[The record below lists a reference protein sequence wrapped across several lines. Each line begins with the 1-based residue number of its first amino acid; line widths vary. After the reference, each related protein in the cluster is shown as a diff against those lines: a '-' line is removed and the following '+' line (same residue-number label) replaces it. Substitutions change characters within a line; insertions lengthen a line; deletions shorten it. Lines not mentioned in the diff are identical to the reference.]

1 MNKLLEAAL
10 QYEAKGFSVIPA
22 AKDKK
27 PLTKWELYQS
37 RRATPGEIK
46 SWWSKM
52 PDANIGLVTG
62 EISNLLVVD
71 TDTVVGI
78 NRINDA
84 IPDGLLVPCER
95 TPRGGKHFF
104 FSHQDG
110 FVNRAKVAEGIDVR
124 TKGGFIIVAPSI
136 NGNGR
141 EWQWMDGLS
150 LFEVKV
156 PSIPDA
162 VKEIIKAL
170 KKDLYIGDVDKSVD
184 SDPKTSTTVYM
195 FEEGRRDDD
204 LFHTANCL
212 VKGGAKPIEISQIL
226 RVITSSW
233 GEQDEKW
240 IRTKIDSAM
249 KRAERKERNLS
260 DEVKDWVCLQSG
272 YFLSTE
278 CQQGLQLSTREDKK
292 NLSIILK
299 RLCDQRVIERYGE
312 KSGSFRKIE
321 TDIELINWE
330 NADDSILSLQFPFE
344 IERLV
349 SIMPKNIL
357 VIAGIPN
364 AGKGHPYSTPIMT
377 PEGWNNIENL
387 KIGDTV
393 AAGDGSW
400 TKLNGVFHRGPQ
412 QIFRV
417 EFSDKTWIEC
427 DYEHLWSVQREHGRS
442 RVKKWDI
449 LPTYALLARP
459 YFRYTGRLQIPRS
472 GVVHFPERKVPID
485 PYTLGVLLGD
495 GSLSRSTPNITTL
508 DSEIIKRVNLHHEIS
523 KIKKTN
529 KNNRCPSYGVLGIT
543 SYLRDLGLFGKR
555 SWEKH
560 IPLDYLLNSYQNQIL
575 ILRGLMDTGGTVS
588 KTGKSVSFTSTSQ
601 RLAEDV
607 IFLIRSLGEKAVMG
621 KVRRTYFRYNGEK
634 KRGRE
639 SYTIHISIKGFN
651 PFFLN
656 RKAVRV
662 TPFRKRNN
670 KVITAIVPV
679 GIKDSI
685 CLSVEHPD
693 GLYIAKDFIVTH
705 NTAFLLNF
713 ARMNMDK
720 WPILYFSSEMDGPE
734 LKARLKKFEGPLKQW
749 RKVGFYK
756 KEEDFANALNPDGVN
771 IIDFLEITDKFYL
784 IAERLREYHKR
795 LNKGVLFV
803 AIQKDPQKE
812 YGRGGG
818 LGLEKPRLY
827 LTMDRGKMK
836 ILKGKTWASEQNPEG
851 MQTEFKIIQ
860 GAKFITQDDW
870 KSPEWKQ
877 EYKNSRFGNDD

>member
-37 RRATPGEIK
+37 RRATSDEIK

-71 TDTVVGI
+71 ADTVAGI

-110 FVNRAKVAEGIDVR
+110 FVNKAKVAEGIDVR
-124 TKGGFIIVAPSI
+124 TKGGFIIVAPSV
-136 NGNGR
+136 NGTGR
-141 EWQWMDGLS
+141 SWQWIEGLS
-150 LFEVKV
+150 ILEVSLPDI
-156 PSIPDA
+156 PSSIIN
-162 VKEIIKAL
+162 IIKAL
-170 KKDLYIGDVDKSVD
+170 KKDLYIKDLYIGDVDKSVD
-184 SDPKTSTTVYM
+184 IDQKMSTTVYM

-240 IRTKIDSAM
+240 IWTKIDSAM
-249 KRAERKERNLS
+249 KRAERKERNLA
-260 DEVKDWVCLQSG
+260 DEVKDWICLQSG

-278 CQQGLQLSTREDKK
+278 CQQSLQLSTREDKK

-299 RLCDQRVIERYGE
+299 RLCDQRIIERYGE
-312 KSGSFRKIE
+312 RSGSFRKIE

-364 AGKGHPYSTPIMT
+364 AGK
-377 PEGWNNIENL
+377 
-387 KIGDTV
+387 
-393 AAGDGSW
+393 
-400 TKLNGVFHRGPQ
+400 
-412 QIFRV
+412 
-417 EFSDKTWIEC
+417 
-427 DYEHLWSVQREHGRS
+427 
-442 RVKKWDI
+442 
-449 LPTYALLARP
+449 
-459 YFRYTGRLQIPRS
+459 
-472 GVVHFPERKVPID
+472 
-485 PYTLGVLLGD
+485 
-495 GSLSRSTPNITTL
+495 
-508 DSEIIKRVNLHHEIS
+508 
-523 KIKKTN
+523 
-529 KNNRCPSYGVLGIT
+529 
-543 SYLRDLGLFGKR
+543 
-555 SWEKH
+555 
-560 IPLDYLLNSYQNQIL
+560 
-575 ILRGLMDTGGTVS
+575 
-588 KTGKSVSFTSTSQ
+588 
-601 RLAEDV
+601 
-607 IFLIRSLGEKAVMG
+607 
-621 KVRRTYFRYNGEK
+621 
-634 KRGRE
+634 
-639 SYTIHISIKGFN
+639 
-651 PFFLN
+651 
-656 RKAVRV
+656 
-662 TPFRKRNN
+662 
-670 KVITAIVPV
+670 
-679 GIKDSI
+679 
-685 CLSVEHPD
+685 
-693 GLYIAKDFIVTH
+693 
-705 NTAFLLNF
+705 TAFLLNF

-827 LTMDRGKMK
+827 LTLDRGKLK
-836 ILKGKTWASEQNPEG
+836 IIKGKTWASEQNPEG
-851 MQTEFKIIQ
+851 MQIEFKLIQ
-860 GAKFITQDDW
+860 GAKFVDKDGWITPEKKEHQDRRYGSD
-870 KSPEWKQ
+870 
-877 EYKNSRFGNDD
+877 

>member
-1 MNKLLEAAL
+1 MTILEAAIKYAEMGL
-10 QYEAKGFSVIPA
+10 SVIPV
-22 AKDKK
+22 DRKK
-27 PLTKWELYQS
+27 VSLIKWEPYQKQRASKEEIEGWS
-37 RRATPGEIK
+37 RKWPN
-46 SWWSKM
+46 M
-52 PDANIGLVTG
+52 NIGLVTG
-62 EISNLLVVD
+62 AISNLLVVD
-71 TDTVVGI
+71 TDTAPAIVRVD
-78 NRINDA
+78 DA
-84 IPDGLLVPCER
+84 IPESLPVPCQR
-95 TPRGGKHFF
+95 TPKGGKHFF
-104 FSHQDG
+104 FQHQEG
-110 FVNRAKVAEGIDVR
+110 FVNRARVSEGVDVR
-124 TKGGFIIVAPSI
+124 TTGGYVVVAPSV
-136 NGNGR
+136 NGTGR
-141 EWQWMDGLS
+141 SWQWIEGLS
-150 LFEVKV
+150 LFEVQTPV
-156 PSIPDA
+156 IPDA
-162 VKEIIKAL
+162 VKEITKDL
-170 KKDLYIGDVDKSVD
+170 KKDLYIGDDDIPGD
-184 SDPKTSTTVYM
+184 STKNVSSNVVM
-195 FEEGRRDDD
+195 FKEGRRDED

-212 VKGGAKPIEISQIL
+212 VKGGAKQIEIAQIL
-226 RVITSSW
+226 RTIMSSW

-240 IRTKIDSAM
+240 MQTKIDSAM
-249 KRAERKERNLS
+249 KRIERKERNLVE
-260 DEVKDWVCLQSG
+260 EVKDWICLQSG
-272 YFLSTE
+272 VITSSE
-278 CQQGLQLSTREDKK
+278 GRQCLQLSSREERK
-292 NLSIILK
+292 NLSKILN
-299 RLCDQRVIERYGE
+299 RFVEQGLIEKYGNMAGMF
-312 KSGSFRKIE
+312 KTIDRSA
-321 TDIELINWE
+321 DLINWE
-330 NADDSILSLQFPFE
+330 DADDSIIKLEFPFQ
-344 IERLV
+344 IENLV

-459 YFRYTGRLQIPRS
+459 YFRHTGRLQIPRS

-495 GSLSRSTPNITTL
+495 GSLSRGTPNITTL

-575 ILRGLMDTGGTVS
+575 ILRGLMDTDGTVS

-621 KVRRTYFRYNGEK
+621 KVRRTYFRHNGEK

-827 LTMDRGKMK
+827 LTLDRGKLK
-836 ILKGKTWASEQNPEG
+836 IIKGKTWASEQNPEG
-851 MQTEFKIIQ
+851 MQIEFKLIQ
-860 GAKFITQDDW
+860 GAKFVDKDGWKAPERKEHQD
-870 KSPEWKQ
+870 
-877 EYKNSRFGNDD
+877 SRYGSD